1 MNSFAAVS
9 GSGQIQSLTG
19 HPARSHFAS
28 LLVPLC
34 AVALFGTV
42 LCVLCFAGSVE
53 ISAALPTAVLITLT
67 ALPGIAALT
76 MRGQDLFSPFQLVA
90 CYFLLYYGVRAASL
104 QLDPYTTRLGVLEY
118 DDYVPTA
125 AWLAALAFGSF
136 ALGYMVCRSPAPAN
150 YVLRVCPRL
159 PRRPPIIRLI
169 ALAGFG
175 VLAHMYILSYGVIAG
190 RTYTQSGM
198 KDMTENPIP
207 GWLPPCSG
215 LVEIAFCVAVIY
227 AMSSDVSSRD
237 RIICKWFAWI
247 CVLLVVFKTVSQ
259 GIREYVL
266 LALALWVLCHHY
278 KRRRVGAAAVAVVL
292 ASGVFVF
299 SIFRLVRENLSLKTP
314 ETLSDVTEIVGSS
327 IESFGSLSAS
337 DFANLPVSSV
347 FDRSQGIDSLS
358 LVVKYT
364 PERAP
369 WGLGISY
376 ADIPLQLFVPR
387 ALWADK
393 PILKS
398 HQDFERTY
406 MGIHFF
412 AQASEHVFA
421 DFYSNFA
428 VFGVVIGAF
437 LFGIAFRSFYFL
449 QALAQGR
456 KEILLIYAYLI
467 LNAVHKLEADFV
479 AGSVIMVRAMVMV
492 AISLWFLCAVR
503 NHGPSR
509 RGVRA

>member
-53 ISAALPTAVLITLT
+53 ITAALPTTVLITLT

-90 CYFLLYYGVRAASL
+90 FYFLLYYGIRAASL
-104 QLDPYTTRLGVLEY
+104 QLDPFTTRLGVLEY

-125 AWLAALAFGSF
+125 AWLAALTFCAF
-136 ALGYMVCRSPAPAN
+136 AAGYVVVRSPTPAK
-150 YVLRVCPRL
+150 YVLRICPRL

-169 ALAGFG
+169 AVAGFG

-198 KDMTENPIP
+198 RDMTENPIP

-215 LVEIAFCVAVIY
+215 LVEIAFCLAMIY
-227 AMSSDVSSRD
+227 AMSSDVPSRD
-237 RIICKWFAWI
+237 RQICKWLAWSSFALI
-247 CVLLVVFKTVSQ
+247 VFKTVSQ

-266 LALALWVLCHHY
+266 LALALWVLCRHY
-278 KRRRVGAAAVAVVL
+278 KVRRVGAGVIAVVL
-292 ASGVFVF
+292 ASGVLLF
-299 SIFRLVRENLSLKTP
+299 SAFRVLRGNVTLKPP
-314 ETLSDVTEIVGSS
+314 ETLSDVPELIGSS
-327 IESFGSLSAS
+327 IASVGSLSAE
-337 DFANLPVSSV
+337 DFASLPVGSV
-347 FDRSQGIDSLS
+347 FDRSQGIDALS

-369 WGLGISY
+369 WGLGSSY
-376 ADIPLQLFVPR
+376 VDIPVQLFVPR

-393 PILKS
+393 PIWNA
-398 HQDFERTY
+398 HQDFERAY
-406 MGIHFF
+406 MGIHVF
-412 AQASEHVFA
+412 AQASEHVFP
-421 DFYSNFA
+421 DLYSNFA
-428 VFGVVIGAF
+428 VFGLVAGA
-437 LFGIAFRSFYFL
+437 LAFGMAFKSFYLVQMFSL
-449 QALAQGR
+449 GAQGDPTC
-456 KEILLIYAYLI
+456 LLLSDSERRS
-467 LNAVHKLEADFV
+467 H
-479 AGSVIMVRAMVMV
+479 AGSRFRGW
-492 AISLWFLCAVR
+492 LR
-503 NHGPSR
+503 DHG
-509 RGVRA
+509 